1 MIELV
6 PYDNKYKSDF
16 KQLNIVWLDKYGLTE
31 SHDLEVL
38 DDPEGTVIARGGL
51 IFLAKDGV
59 RWCNSVGFISRVRSL
74 PFVAF
79 PPATSRI
86 KANGLHS

>member
-6 PYDNKYKSDF
+6 PYDNKYKADF

-38 DDPEGTVIARGGL
+38 DDPENFKTKEESKLSVLEHILQPEVYPSLYEGFSHV
-51 IFLAKDGV
+51 V
-59 RWCNSVGFISRVRSL
+59 RINYYPQRDE
-74 PFVAF
+74 
-79 PPATSRI
+79 
-86 KANGLHS
+86 